1 MADTSCG
8 GLLAGHAGMT
18 VYGPPGLNTLVNAF
32 RTFVNVKDIGL
43 QVRACMRRGRRRP
56 CGCCSAMLI
65 GTTGCH
71 PEQAPQ
77 LPCRPAQP
85 SPPDPAPQ
93 TPVCLQVNEFGAAP
107 ATEPLVKTELVA
119 ITPVTL
125 TATPPSSAAA
135 DGGDGTE
142 PEAKRQRVEGGSGG
156 GEQQAAASSM
166 DIASVAVEG
175 PAACYVCELPDVP
188 GKFLPQ
194 KVRCQ
199 TAGGGCCWGW
209 VLRAGRGLLL
219 WDPDCGARTLAEN
232 ALPGLFVSH
241 HRFLPN
247 PPSRTGRVAGRAPR
261 PAVRPPGARRDSD
274 GSQWPGGAARGCD
287 GARHSRWVQ
296 GCSSGHAV
304 CASMV

>member
-1 MADTSCG
+1 M
-8 GLLAGHAGMT
+8 
-18 VYGPPGLNTLVNAF
+18 
-32 RTFVNVKDIGL
+32 
-43 QVRACMRRGRRRP
+43 
-56 CGCCSAMLI
+56 
-65 GTTGCH
+65 
-71 PEQAPQ
+71 
-77 LPCRPAQP
+77 
-85 SPPDPAPQ
+85 
-93 TPVCLQVNEFGAAP
+93 NEFGAAT

-199 TAGGGCCWGW
+199 TRLLGW
-209 VLRAGRGLLL
+209 VLPQREFF
-219 WDPDCGARTLAEN
+219 CGGVLI
-232 ALPGLFVSH
+232 
-241 HRFLPN
+241 
-247 PPSRTGRVAGRAPR
+247 
-261 PAVRPPGARRDSD
+261 AVP
-274 GSQWPGGAARGCD
+274 
-287 GARHSRWVQ
+287 
-296 GCSSGHAV
+296 
-304 CASMV
+304 